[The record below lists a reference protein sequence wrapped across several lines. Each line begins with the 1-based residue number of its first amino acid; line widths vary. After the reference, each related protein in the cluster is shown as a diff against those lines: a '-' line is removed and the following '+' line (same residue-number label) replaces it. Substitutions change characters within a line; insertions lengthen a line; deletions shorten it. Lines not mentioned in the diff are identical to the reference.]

1 MDNENQENND
11 LHHAISLEAEAKDQF
26 IYHIQIAIQ
35 LAQPIHHWGDDDYG
49 YLREL
54 FNQELIN
61 QSNVSASP
69 LLRALGACDSGP
81 LYKKSKISGTK
92 KKRVLERDKYRCINC
107 DDHKDLCVDHITA
120 ESKGGDNSMSNLQT
134 LCRSC
139 NSSKGT
145 KSMSEWL
152 GEPQ

>member
-1 MDNENQENND
+1 MSNTNQANND
-11 LHHAISLEAEAKDQF
+11 MNYAITLETEAKEQF
-26 IYHIQIAIQ
+26 IYHIQIALQ
-35 LAQPIHHWGDDDYG
+35 LSEPIHHWGDDDYG

-54 FNQELIN
+54 FNQELVN
-61 QSNVSASP
+61 QSKKPASP
-69 LLRALGACDSGP
+69 LLRVLGTHNPEPS
-81 LYKKSKISGTK
+81 YKKSKISSAK

-107 DDHKDLCVDHITA
+107 NTHKDLCVDHITA

>member
-1 MDNENQENND
+1 MSNTNQVNND
-11 LHHAISLEAEAKDQF
+11 LHHAIALEAEAKEQF
-26 IYHIQIAIQ
+26 IYHIQIALQ
-35 LAQPIHHWGDDDYG
+35 LSEPIHHWGDDNYG

-54 FNQELIN
+54 FNQELVN
-61 QSNVSASP
+61 QSNGSAPP
-69 LLRALGACDSGP
+69 LLRVLSTCDSEP
-81 LYKKSKISGTK
+81 LYKKSKISSAK
-92 KKRVLERDKYRCINC
+92 KKRVLERDKHRCINC

-145 KSMSEWL
+145 KTMSEWL
-152 GEPQ
+152 REPQ